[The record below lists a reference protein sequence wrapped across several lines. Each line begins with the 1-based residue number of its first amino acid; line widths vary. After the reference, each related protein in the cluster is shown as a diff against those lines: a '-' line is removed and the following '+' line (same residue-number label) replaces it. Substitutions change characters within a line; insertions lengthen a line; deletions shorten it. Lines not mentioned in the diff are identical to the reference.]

1 MGICTCIK
9 SSPSSTQSNIILSQ
23 CASQRDFGPKKLDTT
38 LIATNIKFSTP
49 PIAPFEIALL
59 NEINSVRTNPKE
71 YANRLRELIDD
82 IQYEDNNCYLI
93 YKKNEKIL
101 LQKGVETFEETIKY
115 LDAIEPMSEFKRK
128 DELKIKIK
136 DITCKESSIGNIL
149 VEKRQYLLKS
159 YNTCIFNL
167 DFFSNPVL
175 SVIFQITD
183 EAFQNQRRD
192 ALLNKSAKF
201 FAVSYTYNFIKK
213 VLSVSTICS

>member
-1 MGICTCIK
+1 MGICACIK

-23 CASQRDFGPKKLDTT
+23 CASHRDFGPKKMDTT
-38 LIATNIKFSTP
+38 LIATNIKYSTP

-71 YANRLRELIDD
+71 YANRLKEMIDD
-82 IQYEDNNCYLI
+82 IQYEDNNCYLV

-101 LQKGVETFEETIKY
+101 LQKGVETFEEAINLLNT
-115 LDAIEPMSEFKRK
+115 IEPMPELKRK

-136 DITCKESSIGNIL
+136 DVNCKESSIGNIL
-149 VEKRQYLLKS
+149 IEKRHILLKS

-167 DFFSNPVL
+167 DFFSDPVL

-201 FAVSYTYNFIKK
+201 FAVSYTYNFNKK
-213 VLSVSTICS
+213 FLSVSTICS